1 VGRLSA
7 HASVK
12 APALERLRAFVEERA
27 IDTFRAGG
35 ATIDGAWRTQRVP
48 AAALLTGEPIAQPDA
63 IFATDV
69 AFDWYEPRLG
79 YSGANRGLPDLA
91 LVPDLSTV
99 RALPWEEGTATV
111 ICDHV
116 EWDGTP
122 VEISPRHVLSR
133 VVERCRS
140 LGYEPLAAVELELY
154 VYRETPETLRQK
166 GYTRLAPLTPV
177 DSPLDPIVASGLLR
191 RWTRALEDYGLAVAG
206 ASTETGPSHLE
217 LNLAHRPALEAADAA
232 LMYKHALRELAA
244 QEALTVTFMARP
256 EAALPPSSSHVHV
269 SLWEEERNSFWDGP
283 AGSRTLR
290 AYVAGALASLRELA
304 LLALPTVNSY
314 RRIAPYRGSP
324 TGATWGFENRTAALR
339 VLAHTAGAAASSTG
353 WRARTRTPTCPS
365 RPRSRAACTESSAC
379 SSRPSRTRETP
390 GRWPKSRRCRGPSRT
405 RSSSSTAAPS
415 RASCSA
421 SASASTTSPR
431 AAGSSNAFARRSP
444 TGSASA
450 TSSGCDRRQARA
462 VADTRRR
469 ARPPA
474 LRPRRDHGRLRARRL
489 PRSLDPAGERLDLLG
504 VPVGDRRSACGPESA
519 LPLTRQEREHR
530 ARAASLLLRTTRGR
544 RRACYLG
551 DCIRPQ
557 AGARR
562 ARGRN
567 GIQRISAVREAPVCR
582 ARGDAE
588 GSWR

>member
-1 VGRLSA
+1 MGRLSTL
-7 HASVK
+7 ASVT
-12 APALERLRAFVEERA
+12 PPVLERLRAFVEERA

-35 ATIDGAWRTQRVP
+35 ATIDGTWRTQRVP

-111 ICDHV
+111 ICDHM

-122 VEISPRHVLSR
+122 VEISPRHVLAR

-140 LGYEPLAAVELELY
+140 LGYEPLAAVELEFY
-154 VYRETPETLRQK
+154 VYRETPETLREK
-166 GYTRLAPLTPV
+166 GYARLAPLTPV

-244 QEALTVTFMARP
+244 QDALMVTFMARP
-256 EAALPPSSSHVHV
+256 EAAVPPSSSHVHM
-269 SLWEEERNSFWDGP
+269 SLWEDERNAFWDGP
-283 AGSRTLR
+283 AGSSTLR

-339 VLAHTAGAAASSTG
+339 VVAHAAGGCRVEHRLAGADANPYLSVAAALASG
-353 WRARTRTPTCPS
+353 LHGLERALEPPEPYQGDTWALAEVPQVPRTLDD
-365 RPRSRAACTESSAC
+365 AIELFD
-379 SSRPSRTRETP
+379 
-390 GRWPKSRRCRGPSRT
+390 
-405 RSSSSTAAPS
+405 
-415 RASCSA
+415 
-421 SASASTTSPR
+421 TSPLAR
-431 AAGSSNAFARRSP
+431 ELLGERFCDHYAA
-444 TGSASA
+444 
-450 TSSGCDRRQARA
+450 
-462 VADTRRR
+462 TRRR
-469 ARPPA
+469 ELERF
-474 LRPRRDHGRLRARRL
+474 RRAVTDW
-489 PRSLDPAGERLDLLG
+489 
-504 VPVGDRRSACGPESA
+504 
-519 LPLTRQEREHR
+519 ERER
-530 ARAASLLLRTTRGR
+530 
-544 RRACYLG
+544 YLE
-551 DCIRPQ
+551 R
-557 AGARR
+557 
-562 ARGRN
+562 
-567 GIQRISAVREAPVCR
+567 V
-582 ARGDAE
+582 
-588 GSWR
+588 

>member
-1 VGRLSA
+1 VGRLST
-7 HASVK
+7 HASAK
-12 APALERLRAFVEERA
+12 PLERLRAFVEERA

-35 ATIDGAWRTQRVP
+35 ASIDGAWRTQRVP
-48 AAALLTGEPIAQPDA
+48 AASLLEGDPIAQPDA

-79 YSGANRGLPDLA
+79 YTGANRGLPDFA

-154 VYRETPETLRQK
+154 VYRERPETLREK
-166 GYTRLAPLTPV
+166 GYTRLTPLTPV

-244 QEALTVTFMARP
+244 QEGLTVTFMARP

-269 SLWEEERNSFWDGP
+269 SLWEEERNAFWDGP

-339 VLAHTAGAAASSTG
+339 VVAHAPGGCRVEHRLAGADANPYLSVAAALAG
-353 WRARTRTPTCPS
+353 GLHGIERALAPPEPFQGDTWALAGVPEVPRTLKHATELFEGSPLARELLGERFCEHY
-365 RPRSRAACTESSAC
+365 AA
-379 SSRPSRTRETP
+379 
-390 GRWPKSRRCRGPSRT
+390 
-405 RSSSSTAAPS
+405 
-415 RASCSA
+415 
-421 SASASTTSPR
+421 
-431 AAGSSNAFARRSP
+431 
-444 TGSASA
+444 
-450 TSSGCDRRQARA
+450 
-462 VADTRRR
+462 TRRWE
-469 ARPPA
+469 
-474 LRPRRDHGRLRARRL
+474 L
-489 PRSLDPAGERLDLLG
+489 ERF
-504 VPVGDRRSACGPESA
+504 RSAV
-519 LPLTRQEREHR
+519 TDWERER
-530 ARAASLLLRTTRGR
+530 
-544 RRACYLG
+544 YLE
-551 DCIRPQ
+551 R
-557 AGARR
+557 
-562 ARGRN
+562 
-567 GIQRISAVREAPVCR
+567 V
-582 ARGDAE
+582 
-588 GSWR
+588 

>member
-1 VGRLSA
+1 VGKLST
-7 HASVK
+7 HASAK
-12 APALERLRAFVEERA
+12 PPALERLRAFVEERA

-35 ATIDGAWRTQRVP
+35 TTIDGAWRTQRVP
-48 AAALLTGEPIAQPDA
+48 AAALLTGEPIAQADA
-63 IFATDV
+63 IFATDT

-79 YSGANRGLPDLA
+79 YTGANRGLPDFA

-122 VEISPRHVLSR
+122 VEISPRHVLAR
-133 VVERCRS
+133 VVDRCRS

-154 VYRETPETLRQK
+154 VYRETPETLREK

-177 DSPLDPIVASGLLR
+177 NSPLDPIVASGLLR

-244 QEALTVTFMARP
+244 REGLTVTFMARP

-269 SLWEEERNSFWDGP
+269 SLWEAERNAFWDGP

-290 AYVAGALASLRELA
+290 AYVAGGLASLPELA

-339 VLAHTAGAAASSTG
+339 VVAHAPAGCRVEHRLAGADANPYLSVAAALAG
-353 WRARTRTPTCPS
+353 GLHGIERALEPPEPVQGDAWALPDVPQVPRTLED
-365 RPRSRAACTESSAC
+365 AIEL
-379 SSRPSRTRETP
+379 
-390 GRWPKSRRCRGPSRT
+390 
-405 RSSSSTAAPS
+405 
-415 RASCSA
+415 
-421 SASASTTSPR
+421 
-431 AAGSSNAFARRSP
+431 FDRSP
-444 TGSASA
+444 L
-450 TSSGCDRRQARA
+450 ARELLGERFCEHNA
-462 VADTRRR
+462 ATRRWE
-469 ARPPA
+469 
-474 LRPRRDHGRLRARRL
+474 L
-489 PRSLDPAGERLDLLG
+489 ERF
-504 VPVGDRRSACGPESA
+504 RSAV
-519 LPLTRQEREHR
+519 TDWERER
-530 ARAASLLLRTTRGR
+530 CLER
-544 RRACYLG
+544 
-551 DCIRPQ
+551 
-557 AGARR
+557 
-562 ARGRN
+562 
-567 GIQRISAVREAPVCR
+567 V
-582 ARGDAE
+582 
-588 GSWR
+588 